1 MEECIATLGRKELD
15 AAHWYSVYLLYRYK
29 TKYKY

>member
-15 AAHWYSVYLLYRYK
+15 AAHWYSVYLLYWYK
-29 TKYKY
+29 KYKY